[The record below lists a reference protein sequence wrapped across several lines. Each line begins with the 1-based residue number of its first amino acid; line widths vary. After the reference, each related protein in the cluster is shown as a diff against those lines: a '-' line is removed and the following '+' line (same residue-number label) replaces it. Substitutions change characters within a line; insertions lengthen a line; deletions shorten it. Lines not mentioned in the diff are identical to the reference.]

1 MAVYSL
7 TRYPLS
13 VSLADGRAATLRPL
27 NGRDGAKLHAFFLR
41 IPERERFLLKDD
53 IASSTIVER
62 WTNHLDY
69 DRALPLL
76 AEVDGKIVADAVLI
90 RHRGGWLAQA
100 AEVRLLIDPE
110 YRASGLGTTLLRE
123 LLDIAADADLDQVI
137 FQLID
142 DVQGEAIRDIAA
154 LGAVQVG
161 CIEGLA
167 RDEQNHPHDVRFYT
181 MPLGKWWEW
190 ARA

>member
-7 TRYPLS
+7 ARYPLP
-13 VSLADGRAATLRPL
+13 VSLTDGRAATLRPL
-27 NGRDGAKLHAFFLR
+27 NQSDYAKLCAFFLR
-41 IPERERFLLKDD
+41 IPERERFQLKDD
-53 IASSTIVER
+53 IASSTIVKH
-62 WTNHLDY
+62 WTDHLDY

-76 AEVDGKIVADAVLI
+76 AEEDGKIVAEAVLI
-90 RHRGGWLAQA
+90 RHRGGWFAQA
-100 AEVRLLIDPE
+100 AEVRLLVDPD

-123 LLDIAADADLDQVI
+123 LLDIAADADLDQVV

-142 DVQGEAIRDIAA
+142 DVQGEAMHEVAA